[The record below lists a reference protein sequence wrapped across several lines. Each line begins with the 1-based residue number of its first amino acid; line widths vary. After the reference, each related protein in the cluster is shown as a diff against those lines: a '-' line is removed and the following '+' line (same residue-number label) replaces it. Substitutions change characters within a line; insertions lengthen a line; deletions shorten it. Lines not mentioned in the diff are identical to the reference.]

1 MEKLGTKFYTWE
13 TDPITG
19 LRKKILIKETEE
31 YIDREWLKKTLD
43 RNYKSRRI
51 DDLK

>member
-1 MEKLGTKFYTWE
+1 MGTKFYKYE

-19 LRKKILIKETEE
+19 LRKKTLIKETEH
-31 YIDREWLKKTLD
+31 YIDGEWLKKTLD
-43 RNYKSRRI
+43 RNYKSKRI

>member
-1 MEKLGTKFYTWE
+1 MGTKFYKYE

-19 LRKKILIKETEE
+19 LRKKTLIKETEE
-31 YIDREWLKKTLD
+31 YIDGEWLKKTLD